1 MRQEGLLV
9 QNIITDPNVPVPAD
23 LLLTDERVRREVL
36 EASMVAPVHLT
47 GDFTPNLDRP
57 LEVLKLGRF
66 ILRHHGDDEAS
77 GAVVG
82 KVNRARNSL

>member
-9 QNIITDPNVPVPAD
+9 QNIITGPNVPVPAD

-77 GAVVG
+77 GAVVE
-82 KVNRARNSL
+82 KVNRGRNSL